1 MKWILRVLLLV
12 ASAVATPS
20 SPSDLQS
27 RPWLNAS
34 LPINERVVQLLQ
46 KMSLEEKV
54 AQTLHVWTV
63 FNDDDIIKTYGKT
76 GVGAAYIQTLSANH
90 SCNLDNVCRTKSR
103 NKVQLAVM
111 AQSSHGI
118 PVSFVCESLHNAYF
132 YGPTAPQRRGR
143 FNSGATCSEELA
155 AACSDRSPAGCA
167 ACISSKAPSA
177 FPGCDGKCTDVVP
190 GAIERCEAICE
201 NKTVGVS
208 LATIFPMPTNQG
220 CAWSRS
226 LVTELAGAIALES
239 RAVGSDRGFSPE
251 IQVATDPRFGRVQ
264 ENFGADPFL
273 VSEMAVAAVQ
283 GTQGPSTVSSPDAKG
298 DNSQNETASATP
310 GKGPNTYI
318 DQQHLI
324 SEGKHFAAVRALF
337 DNIRA
342 PSTDCHASTASA
354 LLLLSRAL
362 LCW

>member
-1 MKWILRVLLLV
+1 VD
-12 ASAVATPS
+12 S
-20 SPSDLQS
+20 
-27 RPWLNAS
+27 
-34 LPINERVVQLLQ
+34 LLQ

-63 FNDDDIIKTYGKT
+63 FHDKDIIKTYGKT

-90 SCNLDNVCRTKSR
+90 SCNLDLNCRTSAR
-103 NKVQLAVM
+103 NKVQQAVM
-111 AQSSHGI
+111 QQSAHGI
-118 PVSFVCESLHNAYF
+118 PVSFVTETLHNAYF
-132 YGPTAPQRRGR
+132 YGPTSPHGGQR
-143 FNSGATCSEELA
+143 FSSGATCSEEIA
-155 AACSDRSPAGCA
+155 TACTDRSAAGCA
-167 ACISSKAPSA
+167 ACIKSKSPSA

-201 NKTVGVS
+201 NKTVGNA

-226 LVTELAGAIALES
+226 LVTELAGAIARET

-273 VSEMAVAAVQ
+273 VSEMAVAAVR
-283 GTQGPSTVSSPDAKG
+283 GTQGPSTATNTGNK
-298 DNSQNETASATP
+298 NATP
-310 GKGPNTYI
+310 ATGPNSYI

-324 SEGKHFAAVRALF
+324 SEGKHFAAVGATRVILH
-337 DNIRA
+337 
-342 PSTDCHASTASA
+342 PLTTC
-354 LLLLSRAL
+354 
-362 LCW
+362 